1 MMDHGFFRS
10 RRGRYTTAGTAVILN
25 TFLTWMMLKHS
36 HPAISAQ
43 YIDPGSG
50 LLLWQLVAASAA
62 GFVFNVRGRMVELIK
77 HIRVK
82 KH

>member
-1 MMDHGFFRS
+1 MTDHGFRS
-10 RRGRYTTAGTAVILN
+10 SRGRYAIAAIAVIAN
-25 TFLTWMMLKHS
+25 TLLTWMTIKHF
-36 HPAISAQ
+36 HPAFSMQ

-62 GFVFNVRGRMVELIK
+62 GFVFNVRGRIVELIK
-77 HIRVK
+77 HIRIK